1 MIFERGDICIAD
13 LNPVQGSEQSGI
25 RPVIIFQN
33 NDIIQYSSTLIIIP
47 FTTNLKRAVL
57 PTCLK
62 IIPDE
67 SGLEEVSV
75 ALCHQIRVID
85 KTRIKK
91 KISKLNSTT
100 LFELETTVLLT
111 LGYE

>member
-13 LNPVQGSEQSGI
+13 LNPVQRSEQSGI
-25 RPVIIFQN
+25 RPVIVFQN
-33 NDIIQYSSTLIIIP
+33 NEIARYSSTIIIIP
-47 FTTNLKRAVL
+47 LTTNIRRAEL
-57 PTCLK
+57 PTCYLLRSDDSNL
-62 IIPDE
+62 I
-67 SGLEEVSV
+67 EESV

-85 KTRIKK
+85 KSRIKK
-91 KISKLNSTT
+91 KIGTVNAFD